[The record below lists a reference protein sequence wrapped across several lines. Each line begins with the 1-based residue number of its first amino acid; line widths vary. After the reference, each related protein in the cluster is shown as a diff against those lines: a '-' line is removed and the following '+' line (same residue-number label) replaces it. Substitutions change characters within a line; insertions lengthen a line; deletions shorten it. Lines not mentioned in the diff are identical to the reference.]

1 MDQEVMNQLS
11 EEVLRLDTRIDNVSD
26 DLGALENKVNS
37 LNNDAINQ
45 RVNDIAN
52 IVDNNTSIVNSMD
65 SRIKDLENNKQ
76 NLISARSV
84 SRSIE
89 ISEMQEIH
97 EEIHEVAMAVDN
109 LDASVSPRV
118 TTLENQASNF
128 SSNISNLQNEDK
140 DIRKA
145 MNDMDVEHHE
155 ELHRLALA
163 VDGHESRI
171 DDIETH
177 WFNYEGEIERLD
189 NKIDSSISEMKGYI
203 DNNIDASISEIKGY
217 IYNNIDAS
225 ISEMKGYIDNKMDAS
240 ISEIKGYL
248 DNKID
253 ASITEL
259 KVYVDDV
266 KSDIDNIQ
274 YKIDDVSTGL
284 SNVTTIVN
292 NLSQHI
298 VLTQEEYDN
307 LDNPDYN
314 SFYFT
319 Y

>member
-1 MDQEVMNQLS
+1 MNQLS

-26 DLGALENKVNS
+26 DLDTLENKVNS

-45 RVNDIAN
+45 RVNDISN

-97 EEIHEVAMAVDN
+97 EEIHEVALAVDN
-109 LDASVSPRV
+109 LDASVSPKVRA
-118 TTLENQASNF
+118 LENQASNF
-128 SSNISNLQNEDK
+128 SSNILNLQNEDK

-145 MNDMDVEHHE
+145 INDMDVEHHE

-163 VDGHESRI
+163 VDNHGSRI

-177 WFNYEGEIERLD
+177 WFNYEKEIDRLD
-189 NKIDSSISEMKGYI
+189 NKIDSSI
-203 DNNIDASISEIKGY
+203 N
-217 IYNNIDAS
+217 
-225 ISEMKGYIDNKMDAS
+225 
-240 ISEIKGYL
+240 
-248 DNKID
+248 
-253 ASITEL
+253 EL
-259 KVYVDDV
+259 
-266 KSDIDNIQ
+266 
-274 YKIDDVSTGL
+274 
-284 SNVTTIVN
+284 VN
-292 NLSQHI
+292 NLPKHI
-298 VLTQEEYDN
+298 VLTKKEYDD
-307 LDNPDYN
+307 LENPDYN

-319 Y
+319 YEDENSI

>member
-52 IVDNNTSIVNSMD
+52 AVDNNTSIVNSMD
-65 SRIKDLENNKQ
+65 SRIKDLENAKQ
-76 NLISARSV
+76 DVMSARSV

-97 EEIHEVAMAVDN
+97 EEIHEVALAVDN
-109 LDASVSPRV
+109 LDASVSPKVRA
-118 TTLENQASNF
+118 LENQASNF
-128 SSNISNLQNEDK
+128 SSNILNLQNEDN
-140 DIRKA
+140 DILKA

-155 ELHRLALA
+155 ELHRLALGI
-163 VDGHESRI
+163 DNHGSRI
-171 DDIETH
+171 NDIETH
-177 WFNYEGEIERLD
+177 LFNYEGEIERLG
-189 NKIDSSISEMKGYI
+189 NK
-203 DNNIDASISEIKGY
+203 IDASI
-217 IYNNIDAS
+217 A
-225 ISEMKGYIDNKMDAS
+225 EMKEYIDNKMDAS

>member
-26 DLGALENKVNS
+26 DLATLENKVDS
-37 LNNDAINQ
+37 LNNNAINQ

-52 IVDNNTSIVNSMD
+52 VVDTNTYIVNSMD
-65 SRIKDLENNKQ
+65 SRITDLENAKQ
-76 NLISARSV
+76 DVMCARSV
-84 SRSIE
+84 QRSIE
-89 ISEMQEIH
+89 ISEIQEIH
-97 EEIHEVAMAVDN
+97 EEIHTVAMAVDN
-109 LDASVSPRV
+109 LDASISPKIIA
-118 TTLENQASNF
+118 LENQASNF
-128 SSNISNLQNEDK
+128 SSKISNLQNEDT

-163 VDGHESRI
+163 VDNHESRI
-171 DDIETH
+171 NDIETH
-177 WFNYEGEIERLD
+177 RINYEVEIERLD
-189 NKIDSSISEMKGYI
+189 NKIDASIAEMKVYV
-203 DNNIDASISEIKGY
+203 N
-217 IYNNIDAS
+217 
-225 ISEMKGYIDNKMDAS
+225 
-240 ISEIKGYL
+240 
-248 DNKID
+248 NKID
-253 ASITEL
+253 ASIADL

-266 KSDIDNIQ
+266 KSDVDNLQ

-284 SNVTTIVN
+284 SNITTIVN
-292 NLSQHI
+292 NLSQNI

-319 Y
+319 YEDSSNNI

>member
-26 DLGALENKVNS
+26 DLNTLENKVNN

-52 IVDNNTSIVNSMD
+52 VVDNNTSIVNSMD
-65 SRIKDLENNKQ
+65 SRITDLENAKQ
-76 NLISARSV
+76 DVMSARSV
-84 SRSIE
+84 QRSIE

-97 EEIHEVAMAVDN
+97 EEIHTVAMAVDN
-109 LDASVSPRV
+109 LDASLSPKV

-145 MNDMDVEHHE
+145 INDMDVEHHE

-163 VDGHESRI
+163 IDGHESRI

-177 WFNYEGEIERLD
+177 WINYEGEIDR
-189 NKIDSSISEMKGYI
+189 
-203 DNNIDASISEIKGY
+203 
-217 IYNNIDAS
+217 
-225 ISEMKGYIDNKMDAS
+225 
-240 ISEIKGYL
+240 L

-253 ASITEL
+253 ASINYLHDE
-259 KVYVDDV
+259 
-266 KSDIDNIQ
+266 
-274 YKIDDVSTGL
+274 IDDVSTGL
-284 SNVTTIVN
+284 ANVTTIVN
-292 NLSQHI
+292 NLQPHI
-298 VLTQEEYDN
+298 VLTKEEYDN
-307 LDNPDYN
+307 LENPDYN

-319 Y
+319 YE

>member
-1 MDQEVMNQLS
+1 MDQEVMTQLS
-11 EEVLRLDTRIDNVSD
+11 EEVLRIDTRIDNVSD
-26 DLGALENKVNS
+26 ELDKLDKKVDS

-52 IVDNNTSIVNSMD
+52 AVNNNTSIVNSMD
-65 SRIKDLENNKQ
+65 SRIKDLENHKQ
-76 NLISARSV
+76 AVMSERSV
-84 SRSIE
+84 TRSIE

-109 LDASVSPRV
+109 LDASVSPKVRS
-118 TTLENQASNF
+118 LENQASNF
-128 SSNISNLQNEDK
+128 SSNISNLHKEDT

-155 ELHRLALA
+155 ELHRLALGI
-163 VDGHESRI
+163 DNHESRI
-171 DDIETH
+171 DYIETH
-177 WFNYEGEIERLD
+177 CINYDVEIDRLD
-189 NKIDSSISEMKGYI
+189 NK
-203 DNNIDASISEIKGY
+203 
-217 IYNNIDAS
+217 IDAS
-225 ISEMKGYIDNKMDAS
+225 ISEMKGYLDNKIDDS
-240 ISEIKGYL
+240 ISETKVYL

-253 ASITEL
+253 ASIAEL

-266 KSDIDNIQ
+266 KTDVDNLQ
-274 YKIDDVSTGL
+274 NKIDDVSTGL

-292 NLSQHI
+292 NLSQNI

-307 LDNPDYN
+307 LENPDYN

-319 Y
+319 YEV

>member
-1 MDQEVMNQLS
+1 MNQLS

-26 DLGALENKVNS
+26 DLDTLENKVNS

-52 IVDNNTSIVNSMD
+52 AVDNNTSIVNSMD

-97 EEIHEVAMAVDN
+97 EEIHEVALAVDN
-109 LDASVSPRV
+109 LDASVSPKVRA
-118 TTLENQASNF
+118 LENQASNF
-128 SSNISNLQNEDK
+128 SSNILNLQNEDK

-145 MNDMDVEHHE
+145 INDMDVEHHE

-177 WFNYEGEIERLD
+177 WINYEGDINDLHE
-189 NKIDSSISEMKGYI
+189 
-203 DNNIDASISEIKGY
+203 
-217 IYNNIDAS
+217 
-225 ISEMKGYIDNKMDAS
+225 MDAS
-240 ISEIKGYL
+240 INNRINNYIYSNGIIISELQAMDSSINNGIVEM
-248 DNKID
+248 NKEHHEELNRID
-253 ASITEL
+253 MR
-259 KVYVDDV
+259 
-266 KSDIDNIQ
+266 IDN
-274 YKIDDVSTGL
+274 
-284 SNVTTIVN
+284 N
-292 NLSQHI
+292 NSSIKSLTNRIGILENNYITHI
-298 VLTQEEYDN
+298 VMTEAEYEAIE
-307 LDNPDYN
+307 NPDPCT
-314 SFYFT
+314 FYFT
-319 Y
+319 YEEY

>member
-26 DLGALENKVNS
+26 NLGALENKVNS

-52 IVDNNTSIVNSMD
+52 AVDNNTSIVNSMD

-109 LDASVSPRV
+109 LDASVSPKVRA
-118 TTLENQASNF
+118 LENQASNF
-128 SSNISNLQNEDK
+128 SSNISNLQNEDT

-145 MNDMDVEHHE
+145 MNDMDVEHHN

-163 VDGHESRI
+163 VDNHESRI

-177 WFNYEGEIERLD
+177 WINYEGEIDR
-189 NKIDSSISEMKGYI
+189 
-203 DNNIDASISEIKGY
+203 
-217 IYNNIDAS
+217 
-225 ISEMKGYIDNKMDAS
+225 
-240 ISEIKGYL
+240 L

-253 ASITEL
+253 ASINEL
-259 KVYVDDV
+259 
-266 KSDIDNIQ
+266 
-274 YKIDDVSTGL
+274 
-284 SNVTTIVN
+284 VN
-292 NLSQHI
+292 NLPKHI
-298 VLTQEEYDN
+298 VLTKKEYDD

-319 Y
+319 YEDENSI

>member
-11 EEVLRLDTRIDNVSD
+11 EEVLRLDTRIDNVSN
-26 DLGALENKVNS
+26 DLDTLENKVNS
-37 LNNDAINQ
+37 LNNDVINQ

-52 IVDNNTSIVNSMD
+52 AVDNNTSIVNSMD
-65 SRIKDLENNKQ
+65 SRITDLENNKQ

-84 SRSIE
+84 ARSINVSE
-89 ISEMQEIH
+89 IQEIH
-97 EEIHEVAMAVDN
+97 EEIHTVAMAVDN
-109 LDASVSPRV
+109 LDASVSPKVR
-118 TTLENQASNF
+118 TLENQASNF
-128 SSNISNLQNEDK
+128 SSNILHLQNEDK

-171 DDIETH
+171 NNLETH
-177 WFNYEGEIERLD
+177 MINYEVEIDRLG
-189 NKIDSSISEMKGYI
+189 NK
-203 DNNIDASISEIKGY
+203 
-217 IYNNIDAS
+217 IDAS
-225 ISEMKGYIDNKMDAS
+225 ISEMKGYLDNIDSS
-240 ISEIKGYL
+240 ISDIKEYVN
-248 DNKID
+248 NKID
-253 ASITEL
+253 ASIADL

-266 KSDIDNIQ
+266 KADVDNLQ

-319 Y
+319 YEDSSNNI

>member
-1 MDQEVMNQLS
+1 MNQLS

-65 SRIKDLENNKQ
+65 SRIKDLENAKQ
-76 NLISARSV
+76 DVMSARSV

-97 EEIHEVAMAVDN
+97 EEIHEVALAVDN
-109 LDASVSPRV
+109 LDASVSPKVRA
-118 TTLENQASNF
+118 LENQASNF

-145 MNDMDVEHHE
+145 INDMDVEHHA
-155 ELHRLALA
+155 ELHKLAISI
-163 VDGHESRI
+163 DNHESRI
-171 DDIETH
+171 DDIETNRI
-177 WFNYEGEIERLD
+177 NYEVEIERLD
-189 NKIDSSISEMKGYI
+189 NKIDSSIT
-203 DNNIDASISEIKGY
+203 DIKEY
-217 IYNNIDAS
+217 VN
-225 ISEMKGYIDNKMDAS
+225 
-240 ISEIKGYL
+240 
-248 DNKID
+248 NKID
-253 ASITEL
+253 DSIADL

-266 KSDIDNIQ
+266 KSDVDNIQ

-284 SNVTTIVN
+284 SNVTAIVN
-292 NLSQHI
+292 NLSQQI

-319 Y
+319 YEDSSNNI